1 MSKAQQNCTSDTTIR
16 KKKKACTKII
26 FKTPD
31 IEKETCRYTD
41 EGPW

>member
-16 KKKKACTKII
+16 KKKACTKVI